1 MNDTKKQNLL
11 KKQRALI
18 EWILERGTCSSSAA
32 HSGLIASGYTVSL
45 VTVKRALSD
54 LVKHGILNI
63 VGSGRATAYAV
74 SIVGRTW
81 MAFDTHSYCTIEPD
95 QRHGSR
101 TYDHTFFSELPQ
113 ELFTEHELHILD
125 AATAVYHERIKGASP
140 ALQKKELE
148 RLIIELS
155 WKSSKI
161 EGNTYSLMDTE
172 KLILEQKEAPGHDRA
187 EAHMILNHKE
197 AFQFVRAHR
206 AHYQTVT
213 RTNLEELHKILVQDL
228 HIDTG
233 LRKKLVGITG
243 SIYRPLDNVFQITEA
258 IEALSSAVTQMC
270 SPYAKAFLAL
280 LGVSYIQPFE
290 DGNKRSAR
298 LMANALLL
306 AHGCAPLSY
315 RSIDEDAYR
324 EAILVCYELRVM
336 SPLKNLFIEQYMFAA
351 QNYAAR

>member
-1 MNDTKKQNLL
+1 MNDTKLQKLL
-11 KKQRALI
+11 KKQQGLI
-18 EWILERGTCSSSAA
+18 ELILRKGKSSSSEA
-32 HSGLIASGYTVSL
+32 HSSLIASGHVVSL

-54 LVKHGILNI
+54 LVKHEVLKT
-63 VGSGRATAYAV
+63 VGSGRATAYDV
-74 SIVGRTW
+74 SAAGRASI
-81 MAFDTHSYCTIEPD
+81 AFDAHVYCEVEPD
-95 QRHGSR
+95 QRYGMRS
-101 TYDHTFFSELPQ
+101 YDSMFFSELPH
-113 ELFTEHELHILD
+113 ELFTTEELQVLD
-125 AATAVYHERIKGASP
+125 VSTSVYHERVKGASL

-161 EGNTYSLMDTE
+161 EGNTYSLLDTE

-187 EAHMILNHKE
+187 EARMILNHKD
-197 AFQFVRAHR
+197 AFQFVRTHHE
-206 AHYQTVT
+206 HYQTVT
-213 RTNLEELHKILVQDL
+213 RINLEELHRILVKEL
-228 HIDTG
+228 EIDTG

-258 IEALSSAVTQMC
+258 IEALSSAITQMH

-306 AHGCAPLSY
+306 AHDRAPLSY
-315 RSIDEDAYR
+315 RSIDENAYR
-324 EAILVCYELRVM
+324 EATLAFYELRLM
-336 SPLKNLFIEQYMFAA
+336 SPLKKLFIEQYIFAA
-351 QNYAAR
+351 QNYAAK